1 MVIRDVKTR
10 WNYTEAMITR
20 GLLLRKAIDQWVFDR
35 EELRPLLLTTDEWKM
50 LESLGKILTVRFF
63 AILCVSFNSFPDLYS
78 SYA

>member
-20 GLLLRKAIDQWVFDR
+20 GLLLRKAIDQWVFER
-35 EELRPLLLTTDEWKM
+35 EELRSLLLTPDEWKM
-50 LESLGKILTVRFF
+50 LESLGKILTVRQFTIIF
-63 AILCVSFNSFPDLYS
+63 IQLNSFPGIYS

>member
-50 LESLGKILTVRFF
+50 LQSLGKILKVR
-63 AILCVSFNSFPDLYS
+63 
-78 SYA
+78 